1 MLLLGSSCY
10 FYMAFIP
17 VYMLILGFTI
27 VVDFV
32 PEILSK
38 EVRDAFNI
46 YLQKSVLS
54 YPVLM

>member
-1 MLLLGSSCY
+1 MLLLASSCY
-10 FYMAFIP
+10 FYMVFIP
-17 VYMLILGFTI
+17 VYMLKLGFTI
-27 VVDFV
+27 LVDYD

>member
-1 MLLLGSSCY
+1 
-10 FYMAFIP
+10 MAFIP